1 MWVSL
6 VRRNLQEG
14 MGDYS
19 TMPLPPPV
27 LTTHSTHENGAD
39 CGSYGLY
46 LEQSTHKKKPGD
58 GSKLL
63 RRYNL
68 WPKPV
73 KSPSPSPTTSPTEFE
88 LKSLLLL
95 LCVLW
100 KSIKSSCLRRS
111 AKALE
116 VPLWVSGRAGVAGVI
131 ALHANCSGLSQKKN
145 NNRRRRR
152 WRRWRRRR
160 HTHDTIR
167 GEAKWHVCLW

>member
-19 TMPLPPPV
+19 TMPVPQPVPQPV
-27 LTTHSTHENGAD
+27 LWPHMKMEQTAARMAV
-39 CGSYGLY
+39 Y

-68 WPKPV
+68 WPRPV
-73 KSPSPSPTTSPTEFE
+73 KSPTE
-88 LKSLLLL
+88 SLVGFPLLCCF

-111 AKALE
+111 AKALAV
-116 VPLWVSGRAGVAGVI
+116 VPLWVSGWGNRFCMPI
-131 ALHANCSGLSQKKN
+131 AQAYH
-145 NNRRRRR
+145 RRRTTAGGGGGSGGDGS
-152 WRRWRRRR
+152 
-160 HTHDTIR
+160 THTIR
-167 GEAKWHVCLW
+167 YEAKWSEAIRLLVIILSL

>member
-19 TMPLPPPV
+19 TMPVPQPVPQPV
-27 LTTHSTHENGAD
+27 LWPHMKMEQTAARMAV
-39 CGSYGLY
+39 Y

-68 WPKPV
+68 WPRPV
-73 KSPSPSPTTSPTEFE
+73 KSPTE
-88 LKSLLLL
+88 SLVGLPLLCCF

-111 AKALE
+111 AKALAV
-116 VPLWVSGRAGVAGVI
+116 VPLWVSGWGNRFCMPIAQAYHRRGITAGGW
-131 ALHANCSGLSQKKN
+131 S
-145 NNRRRRR
+145 
-152 WRRWRRRR
+152 
-160 HTHDTIR
+160 THDTIR
-167 GEAKWHVCLW
+167 GEVKRSDTFACDNPQLITLLIQS